1 MVGMSDHVPVLVPR
15 MWVIARGDRRMSV
28 NARDDRRMSVNV
40 QGVHRMS
47 GNVPVLG
54 VRQRRWDVLAAVDA
68 AEVAAAGVIV
78 TVEDATRGQRMT
90 RHLPRLNCMG
100 AP

>member
-15 MWVIARGDRRMSV
+15 MWVIAR
-28 NARDDRRMSVNV
+28 DDLRMSVNV
-40 QGVHRMS
+40 QGVHRMP

-54 VRQRRWDVLAAVDA
+54 VRRRRWDVL
-68 AEVAAAGVIV
+68 AAAGVIV